1 VGGAFIGVAAS
12 TASAAAA
19 DAAAIAARGGP
30 RAVGAVAGGV
40 PPTASADGTPSGG
53 AEGGKGGAGGEG
65 GSQQGGK
72 QQGAPMAEGGKGRK
86 GAQQPAANAPG
97 AAAAPLRQGGAAP
110 NAAPNGAASM
120 PMAMAPP
127 NASFGA
133 APPNGP
139 NFQGRGGYPPP
150 GYPGVGAPLPHYA
163 AQFPAAAQQMPTE
176 VMLLQGD
183 ERIRAH
189 RDALKQRLS
198 VGSLLLEELEYAVRL
213 MIMSGRFIGAQ
224 GMLPETMLMPQL
236 PDKYLAP
243 PSPFR
248 TIADLASSLPWL
260 LRVHQSMQWVQQMPN
275 GLMTVQRLICPAA
288 SEMGG
293 LAAPDGVLSVDWPKV
308 EEVMNRPTE
317 APAQSDYRPSM
328 AGDPRFPRAPNFT
341 GAPNGAI
348 DGAMVVP
355 GGPGMIPGAMGPMSG
370 AMGPMGG
377 FGAMGAGGPGQ
388 MGMIPGAPI
397 DVNHGVYE
405 GGAPEPSPS
414 PTGNEKTRRKQT
426 RGGGGG
432 SGGGGNNKGKGGGK
446 DPAAATAA
454 AQAAAAAS
462 AKSAQP
468 KPAGQPKP
476 AATAAPPTAL
486 PPPPPPAPPP
496 DAPKGEAPTPTADP
510 AA

>member
-1 VGGAFIGVAAS
+1 
-12 TASAAAA
+12 
-19 DAAAIAARGGP
+19 
-30 RAVGAVAGGV
+30 
-40 PPTASADGTPSGG
+40 
-53 AEGGKGGAGGEG
+53 
-65 GSQQGGK
+65 
-72 QQGAPMAEGGKGRK
+72 
-86 GAQQPAANAPG
+86 
-97 AAAAPLRQGGAAP
+97 
-110 NAAPNGAASM
+110 M
-120 PMAMAPP
+120 PMAPP
-127 NASFGA
+127 NSFGA

-150 GYPGVGAPLPHYA
+150 GYPGVGAPQPHYT
-163 AQFPAAAQQMPTE
+163 AQFQAQMPTE

-183 ERIRAH
+183 ERIRLH

-213 MIMSGRFIGAQ
+213 MIMSGTWRFSGQ
-224 GMLPETMLMPQL
+224 SMLPETMLMPQL

-293 LAAPDGVLSVDWPKV
+293 LAAPEGVLAVDWPKV

-317 APAQSDYRPSM
+317 APAPSEGYRPSM
-328 AGDPRFPRAPNFT
+328 AGDPRFPRGATNFA
-341 GAPNGAI
+341 GAPNGPI

-355 GGPGMIPGAMGPMSG
+355 GGPGMIPGAMGAMGG
-370 AMGPMGG
+370 AMGAMGAMGG
-377 FGAMGAGGPGQ
+377 FGAMGPGGPGQ
-388 MGMIPGAPI
+388 MGMILGGPI
-397 DVNHGVYE
+397 DVNVHGGCYE
-405 GGAPEPSPS
+405 SGAPEPSPS
-414 PTGNEKTRRKQT
+414 PTGNEKSRRKSA
-426 RGGGGG
+426 RGSGGNGGGG
-432 SGGGGNNKGKGGGK
+432 NKGKGGGK

-454 AQAAAAAS
+454 AQAVVAAS

-476 AATAAPPTAL
+476 AATAAPPPTAL

-496 DAPKGEAPTPTADP
+496 DAPKEEPKGEAPTPTADP